1 MQHLDR
7 ETARALAEAG
17 FMPLGRY
24 IEMFG
29 EAPTTQVSAAPLEH
43 TIGNHRTRQWSV
55 PAHFAS
61 PLRAHRYRL
70 NFWNRRSAA

>member
-7 ETARALAEAG
+7 ETARALTDAG
-17 FMPLGRY
+17 LMPLAEY

-29 EAPTTQVSAAPLEH
+29 EAPTAAASAAPLEH

-61 PLRAHRYRL
+61 PLRRIRYRL
-70 NFWNRRSAA
+70 TFWNRRSAA